1 MNTDLIENQEESVE
15 YLQIELQQQRGML
28 WLLGEIMKAAMNI
41 TSFKQL
47 MSVLTD
53 MLMGVMGV
61 TTCYLW
67 LKR

>member
-41 TSFKQL
+41 TSFKL
-47 MSVLTD
+47 AIF
-53 MLMGVMGV
+53 G
-61 TTCYLW
+61 
-67 LKR
+67 